1 LPTVVAA
8 AGDAD
13 VAAKALKE
21 YKAGTKTF
29 NVHLDGYNLIP
40 FFKGQVKESPRKY
53 FLYRNDSREFLGIRV
68 HDWKF
73 VFSEEPSVRMRAP
86 RLYKLRTN
94 PFEQATNS
102 DMSYAKHPY
111 LVAAAQRI
119 AANWLSTL
127 KEFLPRH
134 RSASLNLDIT
144 AEEFMRKA

>member
-1 LPTVVAA
+1 V
-8 AGDAD
+8 
-13 VAAKALKE
+13 
-21 YKAGTKTF
+21 
-29 NVHLDGYNLIP
+29 
-40 FFKGQVKESPRKY
+40 
-53 FLYRNDSREFLGIRV
+53 IRV

-73 VFSEEPSVRMRAP
+73 VFSEEASVRMRTP
-86 RLYKLRTN
+86 RLYNLRTD

-102 DMSYAKHPY
+102 DMSYAKHLY

-134 RSASLNLDIT
+134 RSASFNLDIT